1 MLLCASIKFLLVYR
15 TTFRVWR
22 ESAHIISDLGN
33 KVRFYLLNTHEL
45 SIELVEGN
53 SKAKKPNGGL
63 VPDFFG
69 KMCSRRYTKDHTFW
83 IPN

>member
-1 MLLCASIKFLLVYR
+1 M
-15 TTFRVWR
+15 WR

-69 KMCSRRYTKDHTFW
+69 SCRYLQVATWKVVVHLFVELDNFSS
-83 IPN
+83 